1 MARKYSKGKKP
12 EETMRQRQQR
22 LLREQR
28 ARKAAQT
35 NVKSTPDP
43 NPAKRGA
50 QGPRNAPSQGPERK
64 PVSAMQG
71 DTGRTGATDPQG
83 RAKNQPAKP
92 APRNAPPTQ
101 KYKPRVSNVGPQ
113 IRQRQA
119 IEKTNQAR
127 RVAKANP
134 GRTNRAARNARFG
147 SGGLIGALTTG
158 AQIGEAMRQN
168 LPRKATPSNR
178 GTGRATDNV
187 RPGPPAKTETPSRK
201 NGQRATLNGKPVV
214 WRNGKWVPAPSQS
227 AGKYNTKDADGTVRS
242 KAKVEPKKVGPK
254 KVGTIAQS
262 FDRSYAAPKK
272 PEKATPKTAKQRA
285 YATDSRNKE
294 YDRLRKAG
302 KIKEATALGK
312 KINED
317 KLGKK
322 KKKNPNESIRKAA
335 QSTYNRGSA

>member
-12 EETMRQRQQR
+12 TETMRQRQTR
-22 LLREQR
+22 LLKEQR

-35 NVKSTPDP
+35 KVNSTPDS

-50 QGPRNAPSQGPERK
+50 QGPRNPSKQGPYRK

-71 DTGRTGATDPQG
+71 NTGRTGATDPQG
-83 RAKNQPAKP
+83 RAKNQPPKP
-92 APRNAPPTQ
+92 APKNAPPTQ

-134 GRTNRAARNARFG
+134 GRTARATRNARPG
-147 SGGLIGALTTG
+147 RGGLIGALTAG

-168 LPRKATPSNR
+168 LPSKATPSNR

-187 RPGPPAKTETPSRK
+187 RPGPPAKTKTPSRK
-201 NGQRATLNGKPVV
+201 NGQKATLNGKPVV
-214 WRNGKWVPAPSQS
+214 WKNGKWVPAPSQS
-227 AGKYNTKDADGTVRS
+227 AGKYNTRDADGTVRS
-242 KAKVEPKKVGPK
+242 RAKVGPKKVGPKKVGTK

-262 FDRSYAAPKK
+262 FDRSYAA
-272 PEKATPKTAKQRA
+272 AK
-285 YATDSRNKE
+285 
-294 YDRLRKAG
+294 KAG
-302 KIKEATALGK
+302 KKTFMFRGK
-312 KINED
+312 KYTTN
-317 KLGKK
+317 
-322 KKKNPNESIRKAA
+322 
-335 QSTYNRGSA
+335 